1 MRLRGRRLLTPALHV
16 HDAQSPSAA
25 AGERACSGLML
36 GPKRPD
42 AVICY
47 NDLIALGFIKEAR
60 ELGLSLPRDVS
71 IAGFDNVPY
80 GEYASPALTSVDFQS
95 EKLGE
100 LAMMKLTDELHGKG
114 EESAGYSMLDPH
126 LVVRES
132 TDKRELGEAA
142 DDAACGDGRVRKSVT
157 RMPAAE

>member
-1 MRLRGRRLLTPALHV
+1 MRRRLLTPALRASRRPAPASST
-16 HDAQSPSAA
+16 D
-25 AGERACSGLML
+25 GERACSGLML

-60 ELGLSLPRDVS
+60 ELGFSLPRDVS

-95 EKLGE
+95 EKMGE
-100 LAMMKLTDELHGKG
+100 LAMMNLIDELHGKG

-132 TDKRELGEAA
+132 TVRRELGEAA
-142 DDAACGDGRVRKSVT
+142 DDAAGSDGRLPKSVT